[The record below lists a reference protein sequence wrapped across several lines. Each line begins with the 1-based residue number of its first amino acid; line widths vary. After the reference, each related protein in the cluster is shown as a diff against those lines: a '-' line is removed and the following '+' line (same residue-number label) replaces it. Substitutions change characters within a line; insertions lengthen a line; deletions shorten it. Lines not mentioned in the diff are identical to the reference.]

1 MKHLVFGSVA
11 LLALTAA
18 GPVAAADMPV
28 RAPVYKAPQAM
39 VAAHNWTGFYVGG
52 NVGYGWGDRTVT
64 FTPNDVVLQNVT
76 CGGTFGGTCAPPTS
90 FDVNGALGGLQAG
103 YNWQFN
109 QNWLLGIETDFDWS
123 RIQGTG
129 TSNFFLGNI
138 VPAASNFQATQ
149 NVKWFGTVRGRLG
162 FLPTNNMLLY
172 GTAGFAYGRVDENLV
187 VNSQAGAGA
196 TNTVFAYNCVA
207 GPNCFLGR
215 SSRTP
220 TGWTAG
226 AGFEYAPWS
235 NVSFKGEYLY
245 VNLGGGDAVNVVV
258 QDALTFIPSSFTA
271 AFSRTDFH
279 VVRAGLNFHFGGY
292 GKGPVGK
299 GPVVAGY

>member
-123 RIQGTG
+123 RIRGTG
-129 TSNFFLGNI
+129 TSNFILGF
-138 VPAASNFQATQ
+138 PAASNFQATQ

-172 GTAGFAYGRVDENLV
+172 GTAGFAYGRVDENV
-187 VNSQAGAGA
+187 VLNSQAGANLDGGA
-196 TNTVFAYNCVA
+196 FGYDCVT
-207 GPNCFLGR
+207 GPNCFLGS

-226 AGFEYAPWS
+226 TGVEYAPWN
-235 NVSFKGEYLY
+235 NVSVKGEYLY
-245 VNLGGGDAVNVVV
+245 VSLGGGDAVNVVAV
-258 QDALTFIPSSFTA
+258 NSPSPNASSFTA
-271 AFSRTDFH
+271 AFNRTNFH
-279 VVRAGLNFHFGGY
+279 VVRAGINFRFGDF
-292 GKGPVGK
+292 GK
-299 GPVVAGY
+299 GPVVTRY